1 MVCFSPN
8 SNVFLLQCL
17 TCSGGNLSPNSPIT
31 NGASAKPND
40 DWPLCKTCKKH
51 MNPIHY
57 DAHIPVCADQKKKEL
72 AKRKKQRKEAKA
84 LEAAAK
90 AKEEAQAPDKAKE
103 SDPTAKNAPSASQ
116 DNGDD
121 EKASL
126 NGDTLVPPTAQAAA
140 GTKKPPKKS
149 ATKTAP
155 GDKKTKKRKAD
166 AEAAEKE
173 PKKKKTK
180 KEEEKAAG
188 PKTAKVAKPKGPVNV
203 ELQCGVQLDPEKG
216 GFCARS
222 LTCKSHSMGLKRA
235 VPGRSLPYDQLL
247 ANYQKKNHAKQQKLL
262 LEAQSGAHP
271 ADEEAADAAAVDSD
285 EEKEAVVKGLSR
297 WRPRPLE
304 QVISVGVNK
313 YKYVRLKEALGS
325 ALAGT
330 PGGGQRLFGVP
341 APGPALGH
349 DADAMDLASDG
360 PQRIISATET
370 GRKGSIASAGGGSA
384 VSASHGHPTVPK
396 GVAVPVRKASI
407 ASSAG
412 AA

>member
-1 MVCFSPN
+1 M
-8 SNVFLLQCL
+8 
-17 TCSGGNLSPNSPIT
+17 
-31 NGASAKPND
+31 
-40 DWPLCKTCKKH
+40 
-51 MNPIHY
+51 
-57 DAHIPVCADQKKKEL
+57 CAERKKKET
-72 AKRKKQRKEAKA
+72 AKRKKERKEAKA
-84 LEAAAK
+84 QEAAAK
-90 AKEEAQAPDKAKE
+90 AREEGHRPDKTK
-103 SDPTAKNAPSASQ
+103 DGDTTGGNASLAGQ

-121 EKASL
+121 ERVSV
-126 NGDTLVPPTAQAAA
+126 NGDNGTLTSIAQATS

-188 PKTAKVAKPKGPVNV
+188 PKTAKAAKPKGPVNV
-203 ELQCGVQLDPEKG
+203 EIQCGVPLDPEKG

-262 LEAQSGAHP
+262 MEAQSGAHP
-271 ADEEAADAAAVDSD
+271 ADEEAADGGAVDSD

-304 QVISVGVNK
+304 QVIKVGVSR

-341 APGPALGH
+341 ASGPSFGQ
-349 DADAMDLASDG
+349 DVMPDAMDTGPDG
-360 PQRIISATET
+360 PQRTTSANTET
-370 GRKGSIASAGGGSA
+370 GRKGSVASAGGAGGS
-384 VSASHGHPTVPK
+384 SASHAHPNVPK